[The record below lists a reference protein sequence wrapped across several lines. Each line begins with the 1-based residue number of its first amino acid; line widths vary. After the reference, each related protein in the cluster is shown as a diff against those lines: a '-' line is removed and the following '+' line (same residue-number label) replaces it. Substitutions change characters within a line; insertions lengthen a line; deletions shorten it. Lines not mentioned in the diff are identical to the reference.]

1 MYGNALAIVL
11 AAVAAWIFGAAYYG
25 LLGEKWIAAQGKT
38 MESLKAETAGK
49 SGAAK
54 AAPFIISFIAE
65 LIMAAMLGGI
75 MFHIG
80 IYTVRAGMV
89 SGALCWAGFVL
100 TTIVVNNAYAFRK
113 VALTA
118 IDCGHWLGVL
128 MIMGAILGGFGP

>member
-25 LLGEKWIAAQGKT
+25 VLGGKWVAAQGKT
-38 MESLKAETAGK
+38 MEGLKAENAGK

-65 LIMAAMLGGI
+65 LIMASMLGGI

-80 IYTVRAGMV
+80 IYTVFAGML
-89 SGALCWAGFVL
+89 SGTLCWVGFVL
-100 TTIVVNNAYAFRK
+100 TTIVVNNAYSFRK

-128 MIMGAILGGFGP
+128 LIIGAILGGLGP